1 MSGFRR
7 IVKRISVRAYVHPRL
22 EEAPEASF
30 VRAFIPTLGNIP
42 FARLDNADATEQPL
56 DFATVRS
63 VPVSSFASLSNFS
76 TFPRVSSTK
85 TPCKFRS
92 FKSTRA
98 RSERCVHGR
107 NRYFA
112 NSALLKKQG
121 LPFIAYLFSSQDTQ
135 NQSVRRVARLKK
147 YECTCSPAKLALKS
161 IDFPPIVK
169 TIRPT
174 DTHPYAKTV
183 LNGVVIDRNGPLFV
197 APRRPTFHRRLS
209 NNLSKSETPFRQP
222 LPPSVTSN
230 QRAYPTGH
238 RG

>member
-7 IVKRISVRAYVHPRL
+7 VVERISVGAYVHPRL
-22 EEAPEASF
+22 EEAPVANL
-30 VRAFIPTLGNIP
+30 VRAFIPTLGNIR
-42 FARLDNADATEQPL
+42 FARKQSSARLDNADATQQPL
-56 DFATVRS
+56 RFATVRS
-63 VPVSSFASLSNFS
+63 GPVSSFASLSNFP
-76 TFPRVSSTK
+76 TFGRVSSTK

-98 RSERCVHGR
+98 RSERCVRGR
-107 NRYFA
+107 NRYLA
-112 NSALLKKQG
+112 NSVLLKKQG

-183 LNGVVIDRNGPLFV
+183 LNGVVVDRNGLLFV

-222 LPPSVTSN
+222 FPPFG
-230 QRAYPTGH
+230 YE
-238 RG
+238 